1 MESPSFLGMHTFRSP
16 QKILFRHGKSYR
28 NEDTYFYTLHG
39 EDQLPLC
46 TKRGYIGI
54 TPVQFPNGR
63 IVDSGNG
70 IICLRIKNHLSLWNP
85 SIRFLLSM
93 PECPR
98 SSELPLGVR
107 IILSLYV
114 DDMIITDDDHD
125 SIESLKRDLAHR
137 FAMKNMGLLRYL
149 RCTQFRTL
157 VFPSTSSLDLY
168 AYSDANWD
176 SHIYDRKSTT
186 GYCAFLVD
194 SLISWKG
201 KKQDIVSRSSTEFE
215 HRAMAIAT

>member
-1 MESPSFLGMHTFRSP
+1 MESCILAPVSLACTLFDPHK
-16 QKILFRHGKSYR
+16 KILFRHGKSYR
-28 NEDTYFYTLHG
+28 NEDADFYTLHG

-46 TKRGYIGI
+46 SKRGYIGI
-54 TPVQFPNGR
+54 TLVQFHSGR
-63 IVDSGNG
+63 IVDSCNG

-85 SIRFLLSM
+85 SIRFLLSV

-98 SSELPLGVR
+98 SSQTPLGR
-107 IILSLYV
+107 DWSGIWCGIASLNLSLLMCHITRILSV
-114 DDMIITDDDHD
+114 ECFIG
-125 SIESLKRDLAHR
+125 E
-137 FAMKNMGLLRYL
+137 FP
-149 RCTQFRTL
+149 TL

-168 AYSDANWD
+168 AYCDANWD

-201 KKQDIVSRSSTEFE
+201 KKQDIVSQSSTEFE
-215 HRAMAIAT
+215 H